1 MSDYEYDDD
10 DQQGNTPTPKAL
22 RDALAKANKE
32 LEKLREANADLSK
45 KAGEATLSSIF
56 KDKAVPANIQRWM
69 KRDEVDPT
77 PEAVDKWLEEN
88 GADFGW
94 KPGGEQPA
102 GEPPEGKQTAEE
114 APAPAVQS
122 VLSPE
127 DIAAYQRVN
136 AAVAAGSGSATP
148 LDQQKAA
155 VDQVAAQVDV
165 TTDIATV
172 VQMLAERGI
181 PVEGSIAYR

>member
-10 DQQGNTPTPKAL
+10 DQSTAPKAL
-22 RDALAKANKE
+22 REALAKANKE
-32 LEKLREANADLSK
+32 LEQLRKTNADLAK
-45 KAGEATLSSIF
+45 QAGEARLSTIF
-56 KDKAVPANIQRWM
+56 KDKGVPANIQRWM
-69 KRDEVDPT
+69 KRDEVEAT
-77 PEAVDKWLEEN
+77 PEAVDKWLDEN

-94 KPGGEQPA
+94 KPGGEQAA
-102 GEPPEGKQTAEE
+102 GEQPEGKQSAEE
-114 APAPAVQS
+114 APAPVPQS

-136 AAVAAGSGSATP
+136 AAVAAGSGPATP

-155 VDQVAAQVDV
+155 VDLVAGQVDV
-165 TTDIATV
+165 TTDFGTV
-172 VQMLAERGI
+172 ARLLAEQGI